1 MKNPAGHQRTTSGLS
16 GLVLFERNLP
26 VFTRTDTNHNTNS
39 YIDEELLV
47 LNPYLEEAS
56 KLRNNSKIDHS

>member
-26 VFTRTDTNHNTNS
+26 VFTRTDTTDNNDNNS

-47 LNPYLEEAS
+47 LKKQAN
-56 KLRNNSKIDHS
+56 